1 MNVEIEFK
9 QIKLRVGIF
18 FTDPTFEEEQG
29 GVSGQIDIESV
40 KLIDS
45 EIDIL
50 DLVWNELE
58 IIKELIAEKL

>member
-9 QIKLRVGIF
+9 QIKLRVEIF
-18 FTDPTFEEEQG
+18 FTNPTFEETELG
-29 GVSGQIDIESV
+29 ISGQIVIESIKV
-40 KLIDS
+40 IDS

-50 DLVWNELE
+50 DLVWNEIE

>member
-9 QIKLRVGIF
+9 QIKLRIEIF
-18 FTDPTFEEEQG
+18 FTDATFEETELG
-29 GVSGQIDIESV
+29 ISGQIDIESV

-58 IIKELIAEKL
+58 IIKELISEQL

>member
-9 QIKLRVGIF
+9 QIKLRIEIF
-18 FTDPTFEEEQG
+18 FKDPTFEETELG
-29 GVSGQIDIESV
+29 ISGQIDIESI

-50 DLVWNELE
+50 DLVWDNLE
-58 IIKELIAEKL
+58 IIKELISEQL

>member
-1 MNVEIEFK
+1 MEVEIEFK
-9 QIKLRVGIF
+9 QIKLRIEIF
-18 FTDPTFEEEQG
+18 FTDPTFEEEQA
-29 GVSGQIDIESV
+29 GVSGQIDIESI

-50 DLVWNELE
+50 DLVWNDLV

>member
-9 QIKLRVGIF
+9 QIKLRIEIF
-18 FTDPTFEEEQG
+18 FTDATFEETELG
-29 GVSGQIDIESV
+29 ISGQIDIESV

-50 DLVWNELE
+50 DLVWDNLE
-58 IIKELIAEKL
+58 IIKELISEQL